1 MSKFIPNSFQV
12 PNAVVDEAL
21 EQISGNATKVYLLI
35 VRKTRGWQKEAD
47 AISLSQFE
55 KLGMSRKTALAA
67 VDELVKAGLVSKTC
81 GAKGINVFSLND
93 GDWCKN
99 STSEDSTL
107 VEKFHHTG
115 GEITPVTGGEITHTK
130 DTIKYTP
137 KKTVEQPAQAEP
149 QQQPKPTKKTSR
161 PTTLPTDFAI
171 SEQVR
176 EWAGKQGFAPWL
188 DLHLEHFR
196 DYALS
201 KGKTY
206 ADWDAAFRNAIRDD
220 WGDVRK
226 RTPSPAPVPVA
237 AHKPR
242 TDVVSPER
250 RSERVAMLRAAML
263 KGVH

>member
-12 PNAVVDEAL
+12 PNALVDNVLADLSGAEIKCYLVV
-21 EQISGNATKVYLLI
+21 
-35 VRKTRGWQKEAD
+35 VRKTRGWQKDMD
-47 AISLSQFE
+47 AISVTQFVAATGLSNRAVIDACKSLIE
-55 KLGMSRKTALAA
+55 KGLLKQEESGVRGVNVYSIDQCENFTSEKSS
-67 VDELVKAGLVSKTC
+67 LVKKVHSTGEKSSLV
-81 GAKGINVFSLND
+81 
-93 GDWCKN
+93 
-99 STSEDSTL
+99 TSEESS
-107 VEKFHHTG
+107 
-115 GEITPVTGGEITHTK
+115 HTK

-161 PTTLPTDFAI
+161 ATTLPTDFAI

-176 EWAGKQGFAPWL
+176 EWATKQGFAPWL